1 MAKLSELKALEAH
14 MLPIVSTYILGNI
27 SMFHK
32 PFFCPN
38 SLSEIPF
45 GYEIAHRVLAKGIP
59 HAILCPRYLRL
70 PFEPLSISS
79 SLGMKRL

>member
-32 PFFCPN
+32 LLFLPQLIIRDPIRIRNRASRLGEGHPARN
-38 SLSEIPF
+38 SVLDIF
-45 GYEIAHRVLAKGIP
+45 G
-59 HAILCPRYLRL
+59 
-70 PFEPLSISS
+70 FPLSPFR
-79 SLGMKRL
+79 SLLHWE